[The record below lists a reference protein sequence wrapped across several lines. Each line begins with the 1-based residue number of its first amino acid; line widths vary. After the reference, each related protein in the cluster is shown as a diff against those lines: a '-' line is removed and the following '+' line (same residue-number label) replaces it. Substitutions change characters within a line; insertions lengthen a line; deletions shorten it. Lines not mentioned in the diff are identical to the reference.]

1 MKKIIPDFCVDL
13 QGPGEAFEDIK
24 QMGLS
29 GETPLGVAKT
39 KAINSD
45 YHKPAEAW
53 HAVVARGYLERAA
66 RVDELNGHSPGLRRA
81 YGHRAQGTTTGAG
94 CWSSFVMGAF
104 VKISGD
110 VSRICGIIAHDLA
123 MARTQV

>member
-81 YGHRAQGTTTGAG
+81 YGHRAQE
-94 CWSSFVMGAF
+94 VQR
-104 VKISGD
+104 VKSLGVRSCYAACFD
-110 VSRICGIIAHDLA
+110 SLA
-123 MARTQV
+123 MSSGWV